1 MSRYSPMVTEKIQ
14 ELAALQAKAAKL
26 QAAIESQRTS
36 ELAALPANYGYASI
50 NDFIKALKA
59 AAGSGKRRRK
69 GMKAKAGKPA
79 KKSGGKKRKRAKIT
93 SELKSQVK
101 SAVEA
106 GKTGAAIA
114 KEFGI
119 SVPSV
124 QNIKKELGLVK
135 KRG

>member
-1 MSRYSPMVTEKIQ
+1 MVTEKIQ

-36 ELAALPANYGYASI
+36 ELAALPANYGYASL

-59 AAGSGKRRRK
+59 AVSSGKRGRR
-69 GMKAKAGKPA
+69 GAKAKVGKPA
-79 KKSGGKKRKRAKIT
+79 KKSGGKRKRAKIT

>member
-1 MSRYSPMVTEKIQ
+1 MVTEKIH
-14 ELAALQAKAAKL
+14 ELALLQAKAAKL
-26 QAAIESQRTS
+26 QAAIESQRSS
-36 ELAALPANYGYASI
+36 ELASLPSSYGYSSL

-59 AAGSGKRRRK
+59 AAGSGRGKKAAK
-69 GMKAKAGKPA
+69 GRGRPAAKKAGR
-79 KKSGGKKRKRAKIT
+79 RKRAKIT

-101 SAVEA
+101 AAVEA

>member
-1 MSRYSPMVTEKIQ
+1 MVTEKIQ

-36 ELAALPANYGYASI
+36 ELSALPSNYGYASL

-59 AAGSGKRRRK
+59 AVGRGKRGRRST
-69 GMKAKAGKPA
+69 KAKAKGGKPA
-79 KKSGGKKRKRAKIT
+79 KKSGGKRKRAKIT
-93 SELKSQVK
+93 TELKSQVK

-135 KRG
+135 KRS

>member
-1 MSRYSPMVTEKIQ
+1 MVTEKIQ

-26 QAAIESQRTS
+26 KAAIESQRTA
-36 ELAALPANYGYASI
+36 ELAALPGNYGYESL
-50 NDFIKALKA
+50 NDFVKALKA
-59 AAGSGKRRRK
+59 AVGGSRGRK
-69 GMKAKAGKPA
+69 GRGKGKAKAA
-79 KKSGGKKRKRAKIT
+79 KGGKKGGRRKRAKIT
-93 SELKSQVK
+93 PELKSQVK
-101 SAVEA
+101 AAVEA